1 MTPPKSAL
9 TIPGIVGSD
18 PYLAPEVYDL
28 SKYDPQPTD
37 IWSLAIIFCCMTL
50 RRFPWKAP
58 RVSDNS
64 YKLFVSPPND
74 GPRQIAGPSKPP
86 SDSAPTAGDDHRASG
101 SQSEPASRQP
111 SREQAASGEQKP
123 TTSTTSSQQ
132 ASQVI
137 KGPWRLLRLLP
148 RESRHI
154 VGRMLEIDPKKRATL
169 DEIIEDKWV
178 TGSLVCTQE
187 EGGRVVRCDNHEHT
201 LEPGAGVGSA
211 PPTQQQK
218 K

>member
-1 MTPPKSAL
+1 
-9 TIPGIVGSD
+9 VGSD

-74 GPRQIAGPSKPP
+74 GPKSITGHSKSATDLQHENDERRQSGP
-86 SDSAPTAGDDHRASG
+86 H
-101 SQSEPASRQP
+101 SEPASRHQSGDHHD
-111 SREQAASGEQKP
+111 SRGAS
-123 TTSTTSSQQ
+123 TSTSGQTP
-132 ASQVI
+132 QVI

-154 VGRMLEIDPKKRATL
+154 IGRMLEVDPKKRATL

-178 TGSLVCTQE
+178 TGSQVCSQE
-187 EGGRVVRCDNHEHT
+187 EGGNVLRCDNHEHT
-201 LEPGAGVGSA
+201 LEPGAGGASA
-211 PPTQQQK
+211 PNTQQK

>member
-1 MTPPKSAL
+1 
-9 TIPGIVGSD
+9 
-18 PYLAPEVYDL
+18 
-28 SKYDPQPTD
+28 
-37 IWSLAIIFCCMTL
+37 MTL

-74 GPRQIAGPSKPP
+74 GPRSITGPSK
-86 SDSAPTAGDDHRASG
+86 SAVDLPHAAGDDRRQSG
-101 SQSEPASRQP
+101 PQSEPASRHNT
-111 SREQAASGEQKP
+111 SEQNPHHHEHRGSAS
-123 TTSTTSSQQ
+123 STTAQQ
-132 ASQVI
+132 QPPQVI

-154 VGRMLEIDPKKRATL
+154 IGRMLEIDPKKRATL

-187 EGGRVVRCDNHEHT
+187 EGGRVIRCDNHEHT

-211 PPTQQQK
+211 PNTQQK

>member
-1 MTPPKSAL
+1 
-9 TIPGIVGSD
+9 V
-18 PYLAPEVYDL
+18 

-74 GPRQIAGPSKPP
+74 GPRSITGPSK
-86 SDSAPTAGDDHRASG
+86 SATDLHHDGDERRQSG
-101 SQSEPASRQP
+101 SQSEPTSRHQT
-111 SREQAASGEQKP
+111 GEQEQRGSV
-123 TTSTTSSQQ
+123 STTAQTP
-132 ASQVI
+132 QVI

-154 VGRMLEIDPKKRATL
+154 VSRMLEIDPKKRATL

-178 TGSLVCTQE
+178 TGSQVCSQE
-187 EGGRVVRCDNHEHT
+187 EGGAVLRCENHEHT
-201 LEPGAGVGSA
+201 LEPGAGVSA
-211 PPTQQQK
+211 PSTQQK

>member
-1 MTPPKSAL
+1 ML
-9 TIPGIVGSD
+9 LLGIVGSD

-74 GPRQIAGPSKPP
+74 GPRSITGPSK
-86 SDSAPTAGDDHRASG
+86 SAVDLQHEGDERRQSG
-101 SQSEPASRQP
+101 PQSEPP
-111 SREQAASGEQKP
+111 SRHQTGEHNNNRES
-123 TTSTTSSQQ
+123 TSTSGQ
-132 ASQVI
+132 APPQVI

-154 VGRMLEIDPKKRATL
+154 VGRMLEVDPKKRATL
-169 DEIIEDKWV
+169 EEIIEDKWV
-178 TGSLVCTQE
+178 TGSQVCSQE
-187 EGGRVVRCDNHEHT
+187 EGGKVLRCDNHDHT
-201 LEPGAGVGSA
+201 LEPGAGVASA
-211 PPTQQQK
+211 PNTQQK